1 MIIEKFNIFKRKK
14 EKEKYFLVL
23 FKPDEG
29 DYFILYKIILGI
41 EEFVLTDKID
51 SSNIDILKKKNTNIE
66 SFTTIELAN
75 DRLDIVIHKYN
86 DHQWANRNNWIIKTF
101 DELNFLFTTNKFNI

>member
-29 DYFILYKIILGI
+29 DYFILRICSY
-41 EEFVLTDKID
+41 
-51 SSNIDILKKKNTNIE
+51 
-66 SFTTIELAN
+66 
-75 DRLDIVIHKYN
+75 
-86 DHQWANRNNWIIKTF
+86 
-101 DELNFLFTTNKFNI
+101 